1 MRQILPSD
9 WLPEWVRWAYLALL
23 GLPALFLCLKKSCV
37 VRTSIPVV
45 GNFWLVWAMELQKG
59 AEDSQNKEKVND
71 CHEVIT
77 LQKPK
82 NTKLKNKMK
91 ISKSFL
97 ILIKVE
103 PHSFFF
109 VFLVLLDLDLILV
122 HKNAK
127 TGLGQYPTILISY
140 LVNNVYFIHIFVAF
154 WTSYTYF
161 IYLV

>member
-1 MRQILPSD
+1 
-9 WLPEWVRWAYLALL
+9 
-23 GLPALFLCLKKSCV
+23 
-37 VRTSIPVV
+37 
-45 GNFWLVWAMELQKG
+45 MELQKE

-71 CHEVIT
+71 CHEVII
-77 LQKPK
+77 LRKPK

-103 PHSFFF
+103 PHSFFLF
-109 VFLVLLDLDLILV
+109 FLVLLDLDLILV

-127 TGLGQYPTILISY
+127 TGLGQYPAILISC

-154 WTSYTYF
+154 
-161 IYLV
+161 